1 MASVNTFTTQQAAT
15 LMNEVYKEAT
25 GNKSIDTLPSG
36 DFVTVAQAALKTG
49 VDPVIGAISKVLAR
63 TLFSIRPYDAKFKG
77 IEVDEQKYGAITRK
91 IYPIDDPAFETDERL
106 LTGLND
112 GDAVDMY
119 KLHKP
124 KVLQLNFYG
133 EAVFQ
138 KHITIFKDQLDLAF
152 KSAEEFGR
160 FLAMVMQAAS
170 NEIEQAIENAARM
183 TIANYVAGVYTSDIS
198 LSESTGSGNRV
209 VQLITAYNTFFN
221 YSAGDPDATPP
232 VAADAGY
239 IDSYATAIKTPEFW
253 KWAYAYLGK
262 KIEMM
267 ENRTELFHTTLTGK
281 PISKQTSRDQMNI
294 WVLSDVHR
302 YFDTMAKAGT
312 YHDDY
317 LSVDGVED
325 VAYWQAAQSPMEIK
339 NKPTFLRADG
349 TLNQFGPS
357 DDPVNLTTLAMVVAD
372 KEALGIT
379 RVNQWEASTP
389 FNAAGG
395 YTNLFWHWTIRF
407 WNDFVENGMIVLMQ

>member
-1 MASVNTFTTQQAAT
+1 MASVNSFTTQQAAT
-15 LMNEVYKEAT
+15 LINEVYKEAT
-25 GNKSIDTLPSG
+25 GNEALDTLASQ
-36 DFVTVAQAALKTG
+36 DFVSVAQAALKTG
-49 VDPVIGAISKVLAR
+49 VDPVLGAISKVLAR

-77 IEVDEQKYGAITRK
+77 IEVDEQAYGAITRK
-91 IYPIDDPAFETDERL
+91 LYPIDDPAFETDERL
-106 LTGLND
+106 LTGLSD

-133 EAVFQ
+133 ETVFQ
-138 KHITIFKDQLDLAF
+138 KHLTVFKDQLDLAF
-152 KSAEEFGR
+152 SSAEEFAR

-170 NEIEQAIENAARM
+170 NEIEQAIENMARM
-183 TIANYVAGVYTSDIS
+183 AIGNLVNGIIASDAAGYSV
-198 LSESTGSGNRV
+198 GSGNRHI
-209 VQLITAYNTFFN
+209 QLITAYNTYFG
-221 YSAGDPDATPP
+221 YSAGNPDATPP

-239 IDSYATAIKTPEFW
+239 IPDLATAIDTPKFW

-267 ENRTELFHTTLTGK
+267 GNRTELFHTALSDK
-281 PISKQTSRDQMNI
+281 PISKQTSRDKMNI
-294 WVLSDVHR
+294 WVLSDIHR
-302 YFDTMAKAGT
+302 YFDTFALAGT

-325 VAYWQAAQSPMEIK
+325 VSFWQSARTPDTIK
-339 NKPTFLRADG
+339 NKPTYLKNDG
-349 TLNQFGPS
+349 TLIEADS
-357 DDPVNLTTLAMVVAD
+357 AVTTDKLAMVVAD
-372 KEALGIT
+372 KEAVGIT

-395 YTNLFWHWTIRF
+395 YTNLYWHWTIRY
-407 WNDFVENGMIVLMQ
+407 WNDFVENAMVVTLD

>member
-25 GNKSIDTLPSG
+25 GNKNLDTLPSG

-63 TLFSIRPYDAKFKG
+63 TLFSIRPYEAKFKG
-77 IEVDEQKYGAITRK
+77 IEVDEQKFGAITRK
-91 IYPIDDPAFETDERL
+91 LYPIDDPAFETDERL
-106 LTGLND
+106 LTGLSD
-112 GDAVDMY
+112 GDTVDMY

-124 KVLQLNFYG
+124 KVKELNFYG
-133 EAVFQ
+133 ETVFQ

-183 TIANYVAGVYTSDIS
+183 TIANYVAGVYTSDIG

-209 VQLITAYNTFFN
+209 VQIITAYNTFFG
-221 YSAGDPDATPP
+221 YSAGDPTATPP
-232 VAADAGY
+232 VAPDAGY
-239 IDSYATAIKTPEFW
+239 IPDLATAIDTPKFW
-253 KWAYAYLGK
+253 KWAYAYIGK

-267 ENRTELFHTTLTGK
+267 ENRTELFHTTLTGA
-281 PISKQTSRDQMNI
+281 PISKQTPRDKMNI
-294 WVLSDVHR
+294 WILSDIHR

-317 LSVDGVED
+317 LSVEGVED
-325 VAYWQAAQSPMEIK
+325 VAFWQSAQTPMSIK

-349 TLNQFGPS
+349 TLNQFGPG
-357 DDPVNLTTLAMVVAD
+357 DDPVVLSTLAMVVVD

-379 RVNQWEASTP
+379 RVNQWEANTP

-395 YTNLFWHWTIRF
+395 YTNLYWHWTIRF

>member
-36 DFVTVAQAALKTG
+36 DFVSVAQATLKTG

-91 IYPIDDPAFETDERL
+91 LYPIDDPAFETDERL
-106 LTGLND
+106 LTGLSD

-124 KVLQLNFYG
+124 KVMQLNFYG
-133 EAVFQ
+133 ETVFQ

-152 KSAEEFGR
+152 NSAEEFGR

-170 NEIEQAIENAARM
+170 NEIEQAIENASRM
-183 TIANYVAGVYTSDIS
+183 TIANYVAGVYTSDIGF
-198 LSESTGSGNRV
+198 SESTGSGNRV

-221 YSAGDPDATPP
+221 YSAGD
-232 VAADAGY
+232 AGY
-239 IDSYATAIKTPEFW
+239 IDSYAMAIKTPEFW

-267 ENRTELFHTTLTGK
+267 ENRTELFHTTLTNK
-281 PISKQTSRDQMNI
+281 PISKQTSRDKMNI

-312 YHDDY
+312 FHDNY
-317 LSVDGVED
+317 LAYDGVED

-349 TLNQFGPS
+349 TLTQLGTDN
-357 DDPVNLTTLAMVVAD
+357 DHVNLTTLAMVVAD

-395 YTNLFWHWTIRF
+395 YTNLFWHWTIRY